1 MEIVAINLLTIL
13 ILKKIISTSHVF
25 IWNVHMKVLRK
36 PIQFYLKSFFAASF
50 FNGRYCLSVYI
61 DLQLLSLCFR
71 IHELNIF

>member
-36 PIQFYLKSFFAASF
+36 PIQFYLEILFRRLFF
-50 FNGRYCLSVYI
+50 
-61 DLQLLSLCFR
+61 
-71 IHELNIF
+71 